1 MIQTR
6 RIVVPMAVVA
16 IVIASLALP
25 AASVHAAPASTTET
39 SVLDNLWQPAAD
51 GLARL
56 QAGVLSL
63 FATSTTDPDSEL
75 DTDAE
80 IGRGADPNGITAGDP
95 GTTSTPTQEP
105 DGGN

>member
-6 RIVVPMAVVA
+6 RIVVPVAVVA

-39 SVLDNLWQPAAD
+39 SVDNLWQPLTD

-63 FATSTTDPDSEL
+63 FATSTTDSDSEL

-105 DGGN
+105 DGSN